1 MRPYFSWL
9 LVLSSSAT
17 ALGLGCSA
25 SVSTGGGGSSSA
37 STTASSVTSASATT
51 GAGGEAS
58 TTGAGGAGGATSS
71 STGAGGSGGA
81 PELGPFACSGVAV
94 GFAADVAPVFN
105 GCSGGDACHAL
116 AIGFQTP
123 ASSYVYLVGKMAN
136 ECMDGRLRV
145 APGDPEHSY
154 VVDKLTNHNLCA
166 GSGMP
171 KGFGPTGQWKP
182 RPAADIQKVYDW
194 ICAGAKDD

>member
-1 MRPYFSWL
+1 MRTYFSWRIFF
-9 LVLSSSAT
+9 SSSAA
-17 ALGLGCSA
+17 ALMLGCGGG
-25 SVSTGGGGSSSA
+25 VSTGSGGSSSTNA
-37 STTASSVTSASATT
+37 SASATT

-58 TTGAGGAGGATSS
+58 TTGAGGAGGAASS

-105 GCSGGDACHAL
+105 GCSGGDVCHAL
-116 AIGFQTP
+116 AEGFQTP
-123 ASSYVYLVGKMAN
+123 AKSYAYLVGKMTN
-136 ECMDGRLRV
+136 ECMDGRLRA

-154 VVDKLTNHNLCA
+154 VIDKLASHNLCS

-171 KGFGPTGQWKP
+171 RTFGFNGKWKP
-182 RPAADIQKVYDW
+182 LPAADIQKVYDW
-194 ICAGAKDD
+194 ICTGAKND